1 MRNKHTILGGI
12 LYVPC
17 PYIKVTVYLHDKPT
31 NVQSQTM
38 PSAVHN
44 FVYLAGCQPTGHS
57 H

>member
-1 MRNKHTILGGI
+1 MRNEHTLLGEI

-17 PYIKVTVYLHDKPT
+17 PYMKVIVYLHDKPT

-38 PSAVHN
+38 PSAVHKS
-44 FVYLAGCQPTGHS
+44 VCLIGCESTVHI